1 MKVIF
6 DTNVLISAILI
17 EESVADLALTKATQF
32 CEIISSEEIFS
43 ELVKKILLP
52 KFDRYVSIEK
62 RKRFL
67 QTFEITASF
76 YKTNQKI
83 VVCRDPKD
91 NIFLELAVEAS
102 ANFIISGDTDLLILN
117 PFQYTQIIS
126 PKDFLEIAKKL

>member
-6 DTNVLISAILI
+6 DTNVLISAILM
-17 EESVADLALTKATQF
+17 EGSVADLALTKATQL
-32 CEIISSEEIFS
+32 CDIISSEEIFS
-43 ELVKKILLP
+43 ELVEKILLP
-52 KFDRYVSIEK
+52 KFDKYVSIEK

-67 QTFEITASF
+67 QSFEIMASF
-76 YKTNQKI
+76 YKPNQNI
-83 VVCRDPKD
+83 VACRDPKD

-117 PFQYTQIIS
+117 PFRYTQIIS